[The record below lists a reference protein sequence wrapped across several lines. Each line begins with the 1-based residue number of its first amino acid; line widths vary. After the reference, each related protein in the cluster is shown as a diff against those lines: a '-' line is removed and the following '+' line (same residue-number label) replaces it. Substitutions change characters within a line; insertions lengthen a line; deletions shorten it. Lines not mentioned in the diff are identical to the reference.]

1 MTDTVSRLREL
12 LAKGTPRPWRIGL
25 EGDNARWP
33 ESSVWSTEDN
43 CVGECYRN
51 ASEQD
56 AALIIA
62 AVNALP
68 KLLNDIEKARSLVAL
83 HEEYEQFL
91 NEANEGPLSLA
102 SIHGWRCPEAE
113 FQRGLDYRQQI
124 AALRAALRSASR
136 D

>member
-1 MTDTVSRLREL
+1 MPDVSRLREL
-12 LAKGTPRPWRIGL
+12 LAEGTPRPWRIGL
-25 EGDNARWP
+25 EGDNTGWP

-68 KLLNDIEKARSLVAL
+68 KLLDVVEAARAVPRPCGCDDFRNESCPDCELVA
-83 HEEYEQFL
+83 
-91 NEANEGPLSLA
+91 ALA
-102 SIHGWRCPEAE
+102 SLETE
-113 FQRGLDYRQQI
+113 T
-124 AALRAALRSASR
+124 
-136 D
+136 

>member
-1 MTDTVSRLREL
+1 MPDVSRLREL

-56 AALIIA
+56 AALIID

-68 KLLNDIEKARSLVAL
+68 KLLDVVEAARDIADVIDPEHKRLDLVVL
-83 HEEYEQFL
+83 PRF
-91 NEANEGPLSLA
+91 
-102 SIHGWRCPEAE
+102 
-113 FQRGLDYRQQI
+113 
-124 AALRAALRSASR
+124 RAALASLETET
-136 D
+136 